1 MSRTYKDRPYWIR
14 ANDSTN
20 LRKAVHRHAIFGF
33 TYTPYNSKNPIHF
46 ADHCTIDEPITK
58 ASQRSKPCYYKLRT
72 RSTGYDETTKEMR
85 NNAYWE
91 PMRTDE
97 RIVLRNA
104 VKDYNT
110 YGEIDEDF
118 FLQENHHHARYG
130 GVYWD

>member
-1 MSRTYKDRPYWIR
+1 MSRTFKDRPYWIR
-14 ANDSTN
+14 VNDPKT
-20 LRKAVHRHAIFGF
+20 LRYAVHHHASFGHV
-33 TYTPYNSKNPIHF
+33 YTPFNGKPVHILDY
-46 ADHCTIDEPITK
+46 CTIDEPYS
-58 ASQRSKPCYYKLRT
+58 AGDNYPKPCYYRLISPHR
-72 RSTGYDETTKEMR
+72 YDETTKEMR
-85 NNAYWE
+85 HNAYWE

-118 FLQENHHHARYG
+118 FLQENHRHARYG